1 MSEAP
6 EPALVMDAP
15 APDAPAPVLV
25 VDMDGSLL
33 RSDTLHEA
41 LIAFAA
47 AEPWRI
53 PALCGW
59 LRLGKAGF
67 KRRLANE
74 MIVEAAGL
82 PVNECVVELI
92 GKARQEGRRVVLVS
106 AADQR
111 QVDAV
116 AAHLGLFD
124 EAHGTGSGA
133 LEASETGGSNRDGS
147 NLGGHAKA
155 RFLVER
161 FGEKGFDYV
170 GDSRADLPVWAAAR
184 RAFTVCAPASLRAAA
199 GRACREVEHLSPRV
213 WLQDA
218 AHYLWALRPHQ
229 WLKNLLVF
237 LPLLAAHQPGAFGA
251 ALLAF
256 VVFSMTASSVYLVN
270 DLLDLAADRAHPRK
284 RLRPFAA
291 GAIPL
296 AHGAVLAPMLAGTAA
311 LLALLFLP
319 PRFLAVLALYYV
331 STFAYSLVLKRQLIV
346 DVWMLGALYTLRL
359 LAGGEATG
367 IPLSFWMLGFS
378 MFLFL
383 ALAAVKRQAELTD
396 LLRSGREGAGRA
408 YQPDDLPILQGI
420 ALAAGYASVIV
431 LALYINSPGVVELYE
446 RPRLLWYVCP
456 LLLYWI
462 SMMVMV
468 THRGR
473 MTDDP
478 IVFAVRDPASLVVLA
493 LTVLIVLVAGPL

>member
-6 EPALVMDAP
+6 KPALVTDAP

-25 VDMDGSLL
+25 VDMDRSLL

-41 LIAFAA
+41 LIAFVA

-67 KRRLANE
+67 KQRLADE
-74 MIVEAAGL
+74 LIVEAAGL

-92 GKARQEGRRVVLVS
+92 GKARDEGRRVVLVS

-124 EAHGTGSGA
+124 EAHGTGTGA
-133 LEASETGGSNRDGS
+133 LDGSDPGSNRDGS

-161 FGEKGFDYV
+161 FGAKGFDYV
-170 GDSRADLPVWAAAR
+170 GDSRADLPVWAVAR
-184 RAFTVCAPASLRAAA
+184 RAFTVGAPASLRAAA
-199 GRACREVEHLSPRV
+199 GRACGEVEHLAPRA
-213 WLQDA
+213 WLPDA
-218 AHYLWALRPHQ
+218 AHYLRALRPHQ

-237 LPLLAAHQPGAFGA
+237 LPLLAAHEPGAFGA

-256 VVFSMTASSVYLVN
+256 VVFSMTASSVYLIN

-291 GAIPL
+291 GTIPI
-296 AHGAVLAPMLAGTAA
+296 ARGAALAPALAGTAL

-319 PRFLAVLALYYV
+319 SRFLAVLALYYV

-346 DVWMLGALYTLRL
+346 DVWMLGALYTLRVL
-359 LAGGEATG
+359 GGGEATG
-367 IPLSFWMLGFS
+367 IPLTFWILGFS

-396 LLRSGREGAGRA
+396 LVRSGREGAGRA

-420 ALAAGYASVIV
+420 ALAAGYAAVIV

-493 LTVLIVLVAGPL
+493 LTVMIVLVAGPL

>member
-1 MSEAP
+1 M
-6 EPALVMDAP
+6 
-15 APDAPAPVLV
+15 
-25 VDMDGSLL
+25 
-33 RSDTLHEA
+33 
-41 LIAFAA
+41 
-47 AEPWRI
+47 
-53 PALCGW
+53 
-59 LRLGKAGF
+59 
-67 KRRLANE
+67 
-74 MIVEAAGL
+74 
-82 PVNECVVELI
+82 
-92 GKARQEGRRVVLVS
+92 
-106 AADQR
+106 
-111 QVDAV
+111 
-116 AAHLGLFD
+116 
-124 EAHGTGSGA
+124 
-133 LEASETGGSNRDGS
+133 
-147 NLGGHAKA
+147 
-155 RFLVER
+155 
-161 FGEKGFDYV
+161 
-170 GDSRADLPVWAAAR
+170 
-184 RAFTVCAPASLRAAA
+184 
-199 GRACREVEHLSPRV
+199 
-213 WLQDA
+213 
-218 AHYLWALRPHQ
+218 RPHQ

-237 LPLLAAHQPGAFGA
+237 LPLLAAHEPGAFGA

-256 VVFSMTASSVYLVN
+256 VVFSMTASSVYLIN

-291 GAIPL
+291 GTIPI
-296 AHGAVLAPMLAGTAA
+296 ARGAALAPALAGTAL

-319 PRFLAVLALYYV
+319 SRFLAVLALYYV

-346 DVWMLGALYTLRL
+346 DVWMLGALYTLRVL
-359 LAGGEATG
+359 GGGEATG
-367 IPLSFWMLGFS
+367 IPLTFWILGFS

-396 LLRSGREGAGRA
+396 LVRSGREGAGRA

-420 ALAAGYASVIV
+420 ALAAGYAAVIV

-493 LTVLIVLVAGPL
+493 LTVMIVLVAGPL